1 MKNTPTNSKK
11 YNLDFALK
19 LHNKNMKLNDM
30 DIVDNKTYL
39 DNYTNQYHVNNFTF
53 RDKKD
58 WQPNKPSEI
67 VTLGCSHTYGIGVPQ
82 EYTWPSIIETKTGKT
97 VANLGICGASAQKTM
112 ESFFLYLDTV
122 GIPEYVLACFPDHHR
137 YSHISEGSFFYLN
150 DNEGNNS
157 KSRKVITHTR
167 TSDHINGSV
176 NIENKIIK
184 LPTDPTYMISTEE
197 SISQYISSIY
207 TIEAICNLLNIKFYW
222 GTWHDSTRMMFL
234 ENLFTMDDFCL
245 NRNTFVETIRSQ
257 VLANPLLKNVD
268 YLDEE
273 NCDSTHDMKSEDFDK
288 YKSMWKIASDKSHL
302 GIHWQQ
308 HTADSFIAKIEKDK

>member
-1 MKNTPTNSKK
+1 MKNTHIKNI
-11 YNLDFALK
+11 NLDFVLK
-19 LHNKNMKLNDM
+19 LHNKFMKLNDM
-30 DIVDNKTYL
+30 NVVDKKTTLDKNTNDYYINKL
-39 DNYTNQYHVNNFTF
+39 EF
-53 RDKKD
+53 RDKKEWIFGNPAD
-58 WQPNKPSEI
+58 I
-67 VTLGCSHTYGIGVPQ
+67 IALGCSHTYGIGVPQ
-82 EYTWPSIIETKTGKT
+82 EYNWPSIVESKTKKS
-97 VANLGICGASAQKTM
+97 VANLGICGASAQKTL
-112 ESFFLYLDTV
+112 ESFLFYLEAV
-122 GIPEYVLACFPDHHR
+122 GLPKYVLACMPDHHR
-137 YSHISEGSFFYLN
+137 YSHVV
-150 DNEGNNS
+150 EGNFFSLNGGEEKTNS
-157 KSRKVITHTR
+157 KKVVTHTR
-167 TSDHINGSV
+167 TSDHVNGDV
-176 NIENKIIK
+176 NIKEKIVK
-184 LPTDPTYMISTEE
+184 LPADPRYMISTEE

-222 GTWHDSTRMMFL
+222 GTWHDSTKMMFL
-234 ENLFTMDDFCL
+234 ESLFTMDDFCL